1 MWNDPVISK
10 LVRTPMKWI
19 EMDGI
24 FLRVLPEGVFT
35 KEEIEKLKGYEKRNI
50 ENGNPPDIAN
60 FLPDSIRPSNIPKM

>member
-19 EMDGI
+19 EIDGM

-35 KEEIEKLKGYEKRNI
+35 KEEIEKLKDDEKCNI
-50 ENGNPPDIAN
+50 ECGNPPDIAN